1 MTREQAYELLTKYI
15 QTQNLLKHSLATEVT
30 MKALYKRLTPHDEQT
45 KEGELTWG
53 ITGLLHDVDYEK
65 ALDAGDVEQH
75 GTLIFIDEKD
85 DLPEDIR
92 HGIQAHAFMY
102 SKVMPASH
110 MDWAITTCDQL
121 TGLII
126 ACALVTPEKKL
137 ETVTPERV
145 MKKFKQKAFAAG
157 ADREMIGR
165 CEEKLEIPLEEFIA
179 ITLKAMQS
187 IHTELGL

>member
-1 MTREQAYELLTKYI
+1 MTREAAYQLLIKYLKNK
-15 QTQNLLKHSLATEVT
+15 NLLKHSLSTEVA
-30 MKALYKRLTPHDEQT
+30 MKALYKRLTSKEKQT
-45 KEGELTWG
+45 SEGELTWG

-65 ALDAGDVEQH
+65 ALEAGDVEQH
-75 GTLIFIDEKD
+75 GTLHFIEERDE
-85 DLPEDIR
+85 LPADIK
-92 HGIQAHAFMY
+92 HGIQAHAFEY
-102 SKVMPASH
+102 SKIMPESH
-110 MDWAITTCDQL
+110 LDWAITTCDQL

-157 ADREMIGR
+157 ADRAMIQK
-165 CEEKLEIPLEEFIA
+165 CEEHLDIPLEEFIS
-179 ITLKAMQS
+179 ITLTAMQS